1 MFCWMEVAGMER
13 YFDKRVQRSKTA
25 IKGAFLTLLYKK
37 PFSQITVSEIVKE
50 ADYNRGTFYANFETK
65 EHLRD
70 ELIQDILR
78 EMVKQIRVPYQSNKK
93 VDFYKMNAEDIT
105 LFHYFKENARLYR
118 LLLSDHI
125 RVDFRH
131 QMAKAIEDL
140 FILEYDYQLKKDT
153 IIDSKWLYIY
163 RAHGVAGLIIRWI
176 EEDFKEDPI
185 YMSRQIIE
193 LMVTST
199 DGFYVKD

>member
-1 MFCWMEVAGMER
+1 MER

-65 EHLRD
+65 EHIRD

>member
-1 MFCWMEVAGMER
+1 MER

-65 EHLRD
+65 EHIRD

-140 FILEYDYQLKKDT
+140 FILEFDYQLKKDT

>member
-1 MFCWMEVAGMER
+1 MER

>member
-65 EHLRD
+65 EHIRD

>member
-1 MFCWMEVAGMER
+1 
-13 YFDKRVQRSKTA
+13 
-25 IKGAFLTLLYKK
+25 
-37 PFSQITVSEIVKE
+37 
-50 ADYNRGTFYANFETK
+50 
-65 EHLRD
+65 
-70 ELIQDILR
+70 
-78 EMVKQIRVPYQSNKK
+78 
-93 VDFYKMNAEDIT
+93 MNAEDIT